1 MQAQKD
7 LVTNDQRSSNTE
19 NQCNLSK
26 RERRELRHEKNHIQ
40 MIKKH
45 QESTYREKER
55 IKDKG
60 SKQEK
65 RSDLQLKRMK
75 LLRRQKRSDPEVKK
89 LETELETKEK

>member
-1 MQAQKD
+1 
-7 LVTNDQRSSNTE
+7 
-19 NQCNLSK
+19 
-26 RERRELRHEKNHIQ
+26 

-65 RSDLQLKRMK
+65 RSDLQLKK
-75 LLRRQKRSDPEVKK
+75 N
-89 LETELETKEK
+89 ETTKETKEK